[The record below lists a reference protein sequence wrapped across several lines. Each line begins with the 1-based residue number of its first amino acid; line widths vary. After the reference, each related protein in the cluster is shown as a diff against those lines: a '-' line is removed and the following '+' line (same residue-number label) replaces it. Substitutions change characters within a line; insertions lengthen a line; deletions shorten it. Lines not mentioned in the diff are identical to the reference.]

1 MKLSVLIPVLNEETT
16 LEEIVR
22 RVQATPYEKELIL
35 IDDGSDDGTPAIMAR
50 LAEAHDN
57 ITVLR
62 HETNQGK
69 GAALAS
75 ALEHFTGDVVLIQDA
90 DLEYDPA
97 QIPALVEPIEKGAAD
112 AVFGSRV
119 LGENKL
125 AHRSFGAGSRALTLM
140 INVMFRGK
148 LTDAATCYKAMHR
161 SVYETLPLAGSGFEL
176 DFEIAARL
184 LRTDCR
190 ILELPIRYEPRS
202 LAQGKKIRPVDGFR
216 AVKQLLLL
224 RFGLL

>member
-1 MKLSVLIPVLNEETT
+1 VRVSVVIPAFNEIATIAE
-16 LEEIVR
+16 LVR
-22 RVQATPYEKELIL
+22 RVEAVPLDKQIIL
-35 IDDGSDDGTPAIMAR
+35 VDNASTDGT
-50 LAEAHDN
+50 AEWIRDYRGDAKR
-57 ITVLR
+57 IY
-62 HETNQGK
+62 HEQNEGK
-69 GAALAS
+69 GSSVRDGLRAAEGEIAI
-75 ALEHFTGDVVLIQDA
+75 IQDA

-97 QIPALVEPIEKGAAD
+97 QIPALLEPIENGAAD

-119 LGENKL
+119 LGEYKL
-125 AHRSFGAGSRALTLM
+125 AHRSFGAGSRALTAM

-161 SVYETLPLAGSGFEL
+161 SVYEALPLAGSGFEL

-184 LRTDCR
+184 LRADCR
-190 ILELPIRYEPRS
+190 IVELPIRYEPRS

>member
-1 MKLSVLIPVLNEETT
+1 MRVSVVIPAFNEIATIAE
-16 LEEIVR
+16 LVR
-22 RVQATPYEKELIL
+22 RVEAVPLDKQIIL
-35 IDDGSDDGTPAIMAR
+35 VDNASTDGTSEWIRDYRGDAKRIY
-50 LAEAHDN
+50 
-57 ITVLR
+57 
-62 HETNQGK
+62 HERNQGK
-69 GAALAS
+69 GSSVRDGLRAAEGEIAI
-75 ALEHFTGDVVLIQDA
+75 IQDA

-125 AHRSFGAGSRALTLM
+125 AHRSFGAGSRALTSM
-140 INVMFRGK
+140 INVLFRGK

-184 LRTDCR
+184 LRTECR